1 MVFSGVSVAL
11 AATLLV
17 AILARK
23 SISFFR
29 AALSA
34 ERIAAQTANCFLLS
48 ICLLVTWIA
57 VLQACVDVV
66 KGDSLSE
73 LLSVFTFYI
82 ALAFLLF
89 NKLRRP
95 NEARPI

>member
-1 MVFSGVSVAL
+1 MPAFFVAL
-11 AATLLV
+11 AVTFLV
-17 AILARK
+17 AALARK

-73 LLSVFTFYI
+73 LLSVFAFYV

-95 NEARPI
+95 NETRPI